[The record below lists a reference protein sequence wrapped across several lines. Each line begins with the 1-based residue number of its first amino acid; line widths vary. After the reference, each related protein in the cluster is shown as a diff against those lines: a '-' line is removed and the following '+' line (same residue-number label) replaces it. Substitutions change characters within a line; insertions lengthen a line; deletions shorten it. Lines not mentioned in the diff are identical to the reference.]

1 MGVQINQLTATTPGA
16 SQSVPVYDPAKGD
29 ARRWSLSDLLAW
41 IQTNLTFPAAGR
53 PEPNTQYAAPAAS
66 PFSVSITD
74 DDEDTHL
81 ILTPTAGFAAGTI
94 VLPAATSVR
103 DKQLVIVN
111 CTQQVAALTVDGNGA
126 VAVNGAPAAL
136 AADDF
141 FTLKYDAT
149 VSTWYRV
156 G

>member
-1 MGVQINQLTATTPGA
+1 MGMQINQLTTTTPSA
-16 SQSVPVYDPAKGD
+16 AQNVPIYDPAQGD
-29 ARRWSLSDLLAW
+29 TRRWSLSDLLTWLQA
-41 IQTNLTFPAAGR
+41 NLTFPAAGR
-53 PEPNTQYAAPAAS
+53 PEPDTQYAAPAAS
-66 PFSVSITD
+66 PFSVSVTNANKD
-74 DDEDTHL
+74 VHL
-81 ILTPTAGFAAGTI
+81 ILTPTGALAAGTV
-94 VLPAATSVR
+94 VLPAVANVR

-111 CTQQVAALTVDGNGA
+111 CTQQVATLMVNGNGA